1 MRESPESGRVGDCVA
16 WRAGRVAANSAPQ
29 VPRRKS
35 LSGRA
40 HPPRVKSVVVS
51 CPAVVH
57 TGEEDPDNGQTLDKY
72 CYLQYWPRR
81 PPAGAVLFISLSGR
95 TLVVAYACRHAAG
108 IAELLWLWV
117 REEYRSLWMVA
128 PCLASTV
135 SPCLAQQRSVY

>member
-29 VPRRKS
+29 SAKS
-35 LSGRA
+35 QE
-40 HPPRVKSVVVS
+40 PKSVVVS